1 MRNNAGNALLLIV
14 LITASLG
21 LAISAIFTN
30 MSSVMSQSGRL
41 FAQKR
46 TQYVAE
52 GSLLVVNKI
61 AQTYLSEVTTPDAND
76 LTLRLQTELPTY
88 ISTGYKLTDITV
100 TFQGVPVTS
109 PITTGTFRG
118 MIAPQATL
126 KVSYVVK
133 TELTGTDQTV
143 VNMEATVSLAQVSM
157 FQFLYFIDL
166 IYADFNPGPEMR
178 LFGRVHS
185 NGDLCLAGATGLY
198 LSQVSSARRLMY
210 GNVSACR
217 YRQNYNMAF
226 IGSGPNLANPIKLQS
241 NNSNGCT
248 NCGGTRIPWADYAPA
263 TWNGN
268 ALDSAHGVNA
278 MVLPVPSGLQTQ
290 MGADGDDRWTGMMNN
305 ANLRF
310 IVDPVKSAD
319 SEQVAKQKF
328 AYKADIRVISG
339 VWYLRDRANL
349 RNWPGIPIWSDH
361 PGRHTDYFGN
371 PVGQEDLALRWGWTS
386 VPRRYSYYEY
396 NPLTMSLSNDRT
408 GIISYGNLFQD
419 SSGPKTRWRPGHWL
433 GANGSDSR
441 ANQICP
447 RPIPPLPAP
456 ILVSPA
462 PGLAD
467 VFTPIV
473 CTSAGSPGIPTAL
486 LNATR
491 SGFHDGHIYKLL
503 PGTTAER
510 RARAKILPMNFD
522 AEQFQLALEDTAR
535 GELGSYFGATRLM
548 RANFNG
554 MIYISARWYPPGT
567 NDGFSPSDSPRM
579 APAQG
584 SATDSQQGAATGPM
598 QAALPQPLC
607 SDNLSLPFDLFSNG
621 GLPANRF
628 RIPSCSLYA
637 AGTLNGFPNAVRVIN
652 GFAIDPDKLK
662 LGLSVVTSIGMYLQ
676 GEFNTQSVV
685 TSPIAKPWIPTLVAA
700 DQINFMSN
708 NWSDANASWEDES
721 HAAARIAAPTTYNTA
736 VLTGWARS
744 RTSMPLS
751 AFPSM
756 MEDWRAARI
765 TFNGSIVVGFYPV
778 YERYGKFWEA
788 SGYTYRAGE
797 RIISYD
803 PHFQFSVNQPP
814 GAPVFY
820 VSALL
825 DWKVD

>member
-1 MRNNAGNALLLIV
+1 MSNRGNALLLIV

-21 LAISAIFTN
+21 LAISALFTN
-30 MSSVMSQSGRL
+30 MSSVMSRSGRL
-41 FAQKR
+41 FSQKR

-61 AQTYLSEVTTPDAND
+61 AQTYLSEVTVPDANE
-76 LTLRLQTELPTY
+76 LTSRLQAELPQY
-88 ISTGYKLTDITV
+88 VSAGYLLSDIV
-100 TFQGVPVTS
+100 VAFQGVPVTS
-109 PITTGTFRG
+109 PITTGTFKG

-133 TELTGTDQTV
+133 TELNGTDQTV

-166 IYADFNPGPEMR
+166 VYADFNPGPVMQ

-185 NGDLCLAGATGLY
+185 NGDLCLAGASGLY
-198 LSQVSSARRLMY
+198 LSQVSSAGRLMY
-210 GNVSACR
+210 GNVANCK

-248 NCGGTRIPWADYAPA
+248 NCGGTRTPWADYAPA

-268 ALDSAHGVNA
+268 ALDAAHGVSA

-305 ANLRF
+305 TNLRF
-310 IVDPVKSAD
+310 IVDPLKPAD

-328 AYKADIRVISG
+328 AYKSDLRVISG
-339 VWYLRDRANL
+339 VWYLRDRSNP

-371 PVGQEDLALRWGWTS
+371 AVGQEDLAARWSWPS
-386 VPRRYSYYEY
+386 IPRRFSYYEY
-396 NPLTMSLSNDRT
+396 NPVTMSISNDST
-408 GIISYGNLFQD
+408 GIISYGNLFRD
-419 SSGPKTRWRPGHWL
+419 GSGPKPRWRPGHWL
-433 GANGSDSR
+433 GADASDSR
-441 ANQICP
+441 AHQICP
-447 RPIPPLPAP
+447 RPVAPAP
-456 ILVSPA
+456 NPVLISPA

-467 VFTPIV
+467 VFTPV
-473 CTSAGSPGIPTAL
+473 LCTSPGNPGVPTAL
-486 LNATR
+486 LNGTR
-491 SGFHDGHIYKLL
+491 GGLHDGHIYRLL
-503 PGTTAER
+503 PGTTAEK
-510 RARAKILPMNFD
+510 RARARILPMNFD
-522 AEQFQLALEDTAR
+522 VEQFQAALEDTTR
-535 GELGSYFGATRLM
+535 GELGSYFGTSGTM

-554 MIYISARWYPPGT
+554 MIFISARWYPPGPL
-567 NDGFSPSDSPRM
+567 DGYTPSDAPRL

-584 SATDSQQGAATGPM
+584 TSADSQQAAATGPV
-598 QAALPQPLC
+598 QVGLPQPLC
-607 SDNLSLPFDLFSNG
+607 SDSLNLPFDLFNNG
-621 GLPANRF
+621 GTPANRF
-628 RIPSCSLYA
+628 RIPSCSMYA
-637 AGTLNGFPNAVRVIN
+637 AGTLTGFPNAIRVVN
-652 GFAIDPDKLK
+652 GYAIDPVKMKIGLSIVTN
-662 LGLSVVTSIGMYLQ
+662 LGLYLQ
-676 GEFNTQSVV
+676 GEFNTQSIT
-685 TSPIAKPWIPTLVAA
+685 TSATARPWTPTLVAA

-708 NWSDANASWEDES
+708 AWSDANSSWEDQA
-721 HAAARIAAPTTYNTA
+721 HAAPRTAEPTTYNLS

-765 TFNGSIVVGFYPV
+765 SFNGSIVVGFYPV
-778 YERYGKFWEA
+778 FERYGKFWEA

-803 PHFQFSVNQPP
+803 PHFQFSANQPP